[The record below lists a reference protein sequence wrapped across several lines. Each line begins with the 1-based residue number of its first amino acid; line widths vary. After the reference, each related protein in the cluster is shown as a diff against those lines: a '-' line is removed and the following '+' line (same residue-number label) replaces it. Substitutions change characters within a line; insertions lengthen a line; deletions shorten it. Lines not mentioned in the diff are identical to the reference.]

1 MFLTLFKINLIPLH
15 QFQFNW
21 DLQLLTIN
29 FWPHNRLWGGDS
41 RNSCSVEAYIVHVTS
56 ILCLKK
62 SSIVK
67 YQLNQPAPLVCR
79 FYWLRQDI
87 SGAQIQGG
95 RLVWVWS
102 GFFCLNINKNKNG
115 GHKVAL
121 WLFILHLLYIC
132 LLPTFYQEGKR
143 QQRGAEDFVLA
154 PMRETRIF
162 FISNDTHF
170 QWIFFLIIE

>member
-41 RNSCSVEAYIVHVTS
+41 RNSCSVEAYIVYVTS

-62 SSIVK
+62 KLECQIPTKSTSSSCLQV
-67 YQLNQPAPLVCR
+67 LLATPR
-79 FYWLRQDI
+79 HLRSSD
-87 SGAQIQGG
+87 SGRASSLGVI
-95 RLVWVWS
+95 R
-102 GFFCLNINKNKNG
+102 FFCLNINKNKNG

>member
-1 MFLTLFKINLIPLH
+1 M
-15 QFQFNW
+15 
-21 DLQLLTIN
+21 LLPS
-29 FWPHNRLWGGDS
+29 FAW
-41 RNSCSVEAYIVHVTS
+41 
-56 ILCLKK
+56 KK
-62 SSIVK
+62 SSSVK
-67 YQLNQPAPLVCR
+67 YQPNPPAPLVCR

-162 FISNDTHF
+162 FISNDTYS
-170 QWIFFLIIE
+170 QWILFLIIELYTEQREGDFYNQCYCAVMKGFHHETSPEPASSSHPPHSSL